1 MKKLLF
7 VIMVTV
13 FSAGVLHAQQPV
25 VGTDK
30 EAGWQKIG
38 DAKVDFKTDKD
49 KFIIVGA
56 DRFKSVKVKAFDAP
70 VKIEEMQIFYEGGAK
85 ESVPVAAEIKPGEES
100 KEIALK
106 NNSAELKKVQF
117 VYKTTSNTGAEK
129 ARIELWGM
137 K

>member
-1 MKKLLF
+1 M
-7 VIMVTV
+7 TV
-13 FSAGVLHAQQPV
+13 PS
-25 VGTDK
+25 GTLSPYSSS
-30 EAGWQKIG
+30 Q
-38 DAKVDFKTDKD
+38 
-49 KFIIVGA
+49 
-56 DRFKSVKVKAFDAP
+56 
-70 VKIEEMQIFYEGGAK
+70 
-85 ESVPVAAEIKPGEES
+85 EES

>member
-25 VGTDK
+25 VVTDK

-38 DAKVDFKTDKD
+38 DAKVDFKTDTD

>member
-1 MKKLLF
+1 MKKVLF
-7 VIMVTV
+7 VLLASV
-13 FSAGVLHAQQPV
+13 FSVSLLHAQQPV
-25 VGTDK
+25 VVTDK
-30 EAGWQKIG
+30 DAGWQKIG

-49 KFIIVGA
+49 KFIIIGA

-85 ESVPVAAEIKPGEES
+85 ESVPVAAELNPGDES
-100 KEIALK
+100 KVIALK

-117 VYKTTSNTGAEK
+117 VYKTTSNASAEK

>member
-1 MKKLLF
+1 MKKALF
-7 VIMVTV
+7 VILVTV
-13 FSAGVLHAQQPV
+13 LSVSVLHAQQPV
-25 VGTDK
+25 VVTDK
-30 EAGWQKIG
+30 EAGWHKIG

-49 KFIIVGA
+49 KFIIIGA

-70 VKIEEMQIFYEGGAK
+70 VRIEEMQIFYEGGAK
-85 ESVPVAAEIKPGEES
+85 ESVPVAAELNPGDES
-100 KEIALK
+100 KVIALK

-117 VYKTTSNTGAEK
+117 VYKTVSNASAEK